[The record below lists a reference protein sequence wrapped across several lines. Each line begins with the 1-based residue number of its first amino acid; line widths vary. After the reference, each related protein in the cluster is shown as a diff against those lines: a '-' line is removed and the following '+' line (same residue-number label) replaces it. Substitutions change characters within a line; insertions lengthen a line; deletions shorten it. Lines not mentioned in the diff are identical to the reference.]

1 MFSTVTSAALCGIK
15 AEIIHVEADIGEGL
29 PAFLMVGYL
38 TSQVKE
44 AQERVKTAMKNSG
57 IKLLPRKVTVN
68 LSPADLRKEGAG
80 YDLPIALAVLASCGY
95 IPQEALRD
103 VLVTGELSLNGE
115 ICPVRGVLPMVRLA
129 AAKGFRFCIV
139 PKENEKEGAAIGEI
153 PVVGVRTL
161 REAVDYL
168 NGAVSLEA
176 ASFHIEEMLRQ
187 AAQNSTSFDFK
198 NINGQEAA
206 KRAAE
211 VAAAG
216 MHNLLLIG
224 PPGSGKSM
232 LARCIPGILPGLS
245 REESLEI
252 SEIYSVAG
260 MLREDEPL
268 VVRRPFRSPHHTI
281 SPQALAGGGKF
292 PKPGEVSLAHRGV
305 LFLDEM
311 PEFRREALEILRQ
324 PMEDHQVHISRIH
337 GSFVYPA
344 NAMVVA
350 AMNPCKCGYYP
361 DMNRCTCT
369 AAEVHRYLG
378 KISQPLLD
386 RMDISIEAAELA
398 YEQLVSG
405 GEKESSAS
413 VRERVMRA
421 HEVQKERYRGTGI
434 HFNSDLTVEGIRE
447 YCALGE
453 EENQM
458 LEKAFE
464 RLHMSARG
472 YHRLLKVART
482 IADMEGSSRIRC
494 THIGEAVCYRSVESR
509 FRV

>member
-29 PAFLMVGYL
+29 PVFLLVGYL

-57 IKLLPRKVTVN
+57 MKLLPRKVTVN

-80 YDLPIALAVLASCGY
+80 YDLPIALAVLTSYGY
-95 IPQEALRD
+95 LPQEALRD

-129 AAKGFRFCIV
+129 AEKGFRFCMV
-139 PKENEKEGAAIGEI
+139 PKENEKEGAAIGGV
-153 PVVGVRTL
+153 PVIGVRTL

-168 NGAVSLEA
+168 NGAVSLEP

-187 AAQNSTSFDFK
+187 AAQNSAAFDFK

-206 KRAAE
+206 KRAVE

-337 GSFVYPA
+337 GSFLYPA
-344 NAMVVA
+344 NTMVAA
-350 AMNPCKCGYYP
+350 AMNKETSILIQT
-361 DMNRCTCT
+361 DMPI
-369 AAEVHRYLG
+369 AA
-378 KISQPLLD
+378 
-386 RMDISIEAAELA
+386 
-398 YEQLVSG
+398 
-405 GEKESSAS
+405 
-413 VRERVMRA
+413 
-421 HEVQKERYRGTGI
+421 
-434 HFNSDLTVEGIRE
+434 
-447 YCALGE
+447 
-453 EENQM
+453 
-458 LEKAFE
+458 
-464 RLHMSARG
+464 
-472 YHRLLKVART
+472 
-482 IADMEGSSRIRC
+482 
-494 THIGEAVCYRSVESR
+494 
-509 FRV
+509 